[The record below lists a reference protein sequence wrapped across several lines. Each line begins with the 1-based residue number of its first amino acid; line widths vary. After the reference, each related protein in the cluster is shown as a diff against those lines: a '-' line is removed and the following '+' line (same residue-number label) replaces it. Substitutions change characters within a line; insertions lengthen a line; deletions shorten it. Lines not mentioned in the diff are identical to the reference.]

1 MKLSRPLCGGP
12 RSCTHESR
20 THTIPPV
27 IRQSFDCHST
37 VISSGRRT
45 TATKSKVGCTL
56 SAPHDHSMLA
66 RSIPRKVPS
75 KHYASITPPFQHLLQ
90 QLASVRAILNRPL
103 TLAEKIVYS
112 HLDNVEEGL
121 AGGKDV
127 RGNAFLKVR
136 PDRVAMQGEARAG
149 GRPGSSR
156 MLILWCCQ
164 TRRRRWLCCSSRR
177 ATGQRLLCR
186 RPSIATT

>member
-1 MKLSRPLCGGP
+1 VR
-12 RSCTHESR
+12 RSSWL
-20 THTIPPV
+20 HTREPYAHDPTSHSTV
-27 IRQSFDCHST
+27 IRLSFDCHLERKT
-37 VISSGRRT
+37 DDRNKVQ
-45 TATKSKVGCTL
+45 VGCTL